1 MRKKR
6 ESLSAQEVS
15 GLSRK
20 IEDRFWSL
28 EAVLKACQFFTYVS
42 FRNEPDT
49 FSLIRRGFKEKKRI
63 LVPAVVQGQMGSCP
77 LNSESELVLGAFGI
91 PEPARR
97 IFEEPQKE
105 CVFLIPGL
113 VFDRKGNRMGY
124 GKGFYD
130 RFLTNRK
137 NLKIALAYSFQI
149 LPQIEVKNHDVPVDI
164 IITEDEIILC
174 GAGNEF

>member
-28 EAVLKACQFFTYVS
+28 EAVLKACQFLPMFLFY
-42 FRNEPDT
+42 EPDT

-97 IFEEPQKE
+97 ILEEPQKE